1 MACLC
6 MACVKECAENSM
18 MKAIDDIKS
27 RSDYSSEGKVYL
39 YSEGKVYLYWYV
51 LVVNIGFHSL
61 VYILTLYWI
70 MTDARH
76 DSTANAYHTT
86 VVCISGR

>member
-1 MACLC
+1 

-27 RSDYSSEGKVYL
+27 RSDYS
-39 YSEGKVYLYWYV
+39 SEGKVYLYWYV